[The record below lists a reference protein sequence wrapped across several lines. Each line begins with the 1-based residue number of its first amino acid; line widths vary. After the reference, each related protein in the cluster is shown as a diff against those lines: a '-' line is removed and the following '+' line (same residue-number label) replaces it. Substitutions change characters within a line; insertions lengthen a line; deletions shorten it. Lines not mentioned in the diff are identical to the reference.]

1 MADGTVTIEVELTK
15 EQLEQGLKSL
25 NKDLEKI
32 KKPTKSIT
40 DNLTKGLDSVGKVA
54 TKTGTAL
61 TVGLTTPLIALGT
74 AGVKYNAQMEDFE
87 ANLTTLLGSADKAKD
102 MLNDLKEM
110 ANTTPFETSDLLE
123 ATQMMLGFGLAAD
136 KTQGYLQTLGDIS
149 MGNSEKLMSLT
160 RAFSQIGAAGK
171 ATMEDINQMIDA
183 GFNPLQIMSEK
194 TGKSMADLREEV
206 SDGKISFED
215 IAEAMEDATSEGG
228 RYYKA
233 MEKASKT
240 MNGKLSTAL
249 DALKTALGNL
259 TQSLLPIVTKVVE
272 KITEWANAFSE
283 LDEETQRNILTI
295 AGIAMAIGPVLT
307 VIGKLTTG
315 IGGVIKVFSTFS
327 QSMNVAKGIATSTST
342 NVNILSKVIGGLASP
357 LGLIISAITGLT
369 IVTATLYSETN
380 KNNEAIADSAKQIE
394 QTKNKYQEFVQEKD
408 NIMNATL
415 SELDY
420 TQKLSNELKT
430 LVDENGKVKNGY
442 EDRVNFI
449 LKELNDALGTE
460 YSMTGDII
468 NQYQTLQDE
477 VDNLILKK
485 QAQAIL
491 ENEEAKWSEAI
502 KKKSEAYDN
511 MIAKEQELIT
521 AKDELLKK
529 EQEYEEYSNSYW
541 GRVNRNIT
549 NGLKTQVEYQK
560 KFVESAEQNLN
571 DSKEVYSNYLND
583 IATYENDY
591 AIVQSGNNEKIQE
604 LIRSRTFTYQ
614 QSSNDI
620 GETINHNIQQ
630 VQYEVEQYRLARE
643 QDLINQDEINAEKN
657 QRQMEAGQKQLET
670 LAQQLLAMTS
680 TTEQMTPQQLE
691 AWKNLASGSFETYS
705 EYVSKLAP
713 EMQTKIQEATGVVIA
728 STPEFAKRAGEMG
741 QQVAENFDKNNEAKQ
756 SALNDLQGFYEG
768 LNNEEKKQL
777 LQQTVGERAD
787 EVAKEFENGDYE
799 TSGKNVLQGLY
810 DGLSNGTLGQNLI
823 SKAAGIAKRIANQF
837 NIQWD
842 EHSPSKL
849 MKKKAEYFLQP
860 INTVF
865 SKREAGLIRNASN
878 LAKGITKGFDKSFA
892 LNNVGGLYSKM
903 KSAVDFETKKLSAN
917 LTTQA
922 TLKANKDNVRTVNND
937 NGTVIN
943 NTQNFY
949 EKNATP
955 YEEQKQAKQQLR
967 RLAYGL

>member
-249 DALKTALGNL
+249 DALKTALGEL
-259 TQSLLPIVTKVVE
+259 TQSLLPVVTRVVE

-315 IGGVIKVFSTFS
+315 IGGVVRALGTFKTA
-327 QSMNVAKGIATSTST
+327 MDVARGVTTSTST
-342 NVNILSKVIGGLASP
+342 TVNGLSKVF
-357 LGLIISAITGLT
+357 SAITSPIGLAIT
-369 IVTATLYSETN
+369 GITAAIGLIPIAVKNANKDTQEAFTNMGTSASEF
-380 KNNEAIADSAKQIE
+380 ISGIDSAKSHLDEFNSTLFASSEE
-394 QTKNKYQEFVQEKD
+394 Q
-408 NIMNATL
+408 
-415 SELDY
+415 
-420 TQKLSNELKT
+420 QKLKSDMQEIQNGITLICKTASEERRNYTKEEITQLDEYFTKLRELK
-430 LVDENGKVKNGY
+430 
-442 EDRVNFI
+442 DREIAIQQSISSSIAQQAEQNSQTFQGSLEEYTVI
-449 LKELNDALGTE
+449 SQEWIKTAEEQADAEIALIEERTTQE
-460 YSMTGDII
+460 VALLQQRYGDKA
-468 NQYQTLQDE
+468 T
-477 VDNLILKK
+477 
-485 QAQAIL
+485 L
-491 ENEEAKWSEAI
+491 ENEEYAREYNKAMEQ
-502 KKKSEAYDN
+502 KDKL
-511 MIAKEQELIT
+511 IAQANEQV
-521 AKDELLKK
+521 
-529 EQEYEEYSNSYW
+529 S
-541 GRVNRNIT
+541 RVNEAFQKGYLERSKQNNSWYSIYT
-549 NGLKTQVEYQK
+549 EYNTKVE
-560 KFVESAEQNLN
+560 E
-571 DSKEVYSNYLND
+571 
-583 IATYENDY
+583 ENNRH
-591 AIVQSGNNEKIQE
+591 NN
-604 LIRSRTFTYQ
+604 
-614 QSSNDI
+614 
-620 GETINHNIQQ
+620 
-630 VQYEVEQYRLARE
+630 VM
-643 QDLINQDEINAEKN
+643 QDLESENV
-657 QRQMEAGQKQLET
+657 
-670 LAQQLLAMTS
+670 
-680 TTEQMTPQQLE
+680 
-691 AWKNLASGSFETYS
+691 KNLAGSYKLKDREMKNHSSAMKSIWKDMYKNMDETQ
-705 EYVSKLAP
+705 EKELGTWLAMVAQT
-713 EMQTKIQEATGVVIA
+713 EMYGGEIDDETRDLVDSILASYDDMPKGTKEAMKNA
-728 STPEFAKRAGEMG
+728 MTPMLEEMEKKEPSLFAKASSIAGG
-741 QQVAENFDKNNEAKQ
+741 ILSRLKSAFD
-756 SALNDLQGFYEG
+756 
-768 LNNEEKKQL
+768 
-777 LQQTVGERAD
+777 
-787 EVAKEFENGDYE
+787 
-799 TSGKNVLQGLY
+799 
-810 DGLSNGTLGQNLI
+810 I
-823 SKAAGIAKRIANQF
+823 
-837 NIQWD
+837 
-842 EHSPSKL
+842 HSPSKKTREIFEYVMEGAEL
-849 MKKKAEYFLQP
+849 GLDKKEKSLYKDIDRIAGEVL
-860 INTVF
+860 
-865 SKREAGLIRNASN
+865 KRFKEQN
-878 LAKGITKGFDKSFA
+878 LY
-892 LNNVGGLYSKM
+892 NKM

-922 TLKANKDNVRTVNND
+922 TLKASKDNVRTVNND
-937 NGTVIN
+937 NGTTIN

-949 EKNATP
+949 EKNTTP
-955 YEEQKQAKQQLR
+955 YEQQKQAKQQLR